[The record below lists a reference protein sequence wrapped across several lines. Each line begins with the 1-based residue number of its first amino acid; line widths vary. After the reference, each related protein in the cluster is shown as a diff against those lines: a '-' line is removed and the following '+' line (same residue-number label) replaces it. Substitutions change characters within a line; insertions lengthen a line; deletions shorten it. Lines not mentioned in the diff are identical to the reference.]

1 MRGYKL
7 ILPNLQKRRA
17 VWRLA
22 GDIRGEGA
30 MLLLRL
36 WGALGWPDE
45 TATEEIALAR
55 YTVSDGLLP
64 RTFS

>member
-1 MRGYKL
+1 
-7 ILPNLQKRRA
+7 
-17 VWRLA
+17 
-22 GDIRGEGA
+22 